1 MDRSLCQLSVS
12 SRLSYTSE
20 LKSLSYSDY
29 NSIDGFDLAKDHGR
43 QSGPIEGRESH
54 TSDLDEFE
62 RYFQLMVDD
71 KNNTNSKLGDHHDHH
86 CSHIDESENDN
97 CINEKFWSHVRTLLK
112 KAAPVGYSELP
123 DSNEVIH
130 KGPDDVTEFFM
141 KVIGIS
147 DINPIHPVTIA
158 KNSGVPV
165 SEVLNELF
173 YATRVGLVHMLWT
186 PECTRCGGAACT
198 EESLMDIPESTNC
211 DTCSHLNTINSLEK
225 IKVVFLLNNS
235 VLHISADNFACTP
248 SAKSMS
254 FNAVFTHVP
263 ATATGSGFRYSAG
276 CGGKKQLRET
286 LPKGR
291 YRMHCPVAMTDSY
304 LVVENDAK
312 PENKPLK
319 LNLPVSELV
328 CNGPESMCP
337 RKTITVPHGRIHF
350 DVHPDT
356 GSFFVLWIQ
365 HNQEDEEL
373 LMFLPENERP
383 PYTPAAE
390 VINHP
395 TFNKLF
401 PKQIVPSREVTS
413 LSIRNVVL
421 VFTDIVGSTALYAAN
436 GDGKALQLVRRH
448 FKVIFSAFTRHGR
461 VVKTIGDAVMAAF
474 PSGAAAIE
482 AAAAAL
488 SKVPKFCSKPDGQPL
503 QIRIGIHAGSALVVP
518 LNGISDYFG
527 QTVNISARV
536 EAAAKASEALITE
549 DILKDPASLA
559 AYGEVVKRSRTFL
572 QMPLVELNLK
582 GVEKSVFARGFR
594 VRKMAKFSDSFKM
607 IVDDEPVEVDTP
619 FSEETKKYERPLHKS
634 HRCDRKTLLPE
645 GTIRSISMDDITRL
659 LHTKKNKQFVPP
671 LALKRRNSLLAKRL
685 DNHVIVDGNEDN
697 DSFCDKQI

>member
-1 MDRSLCQLSVS
+1 MDRVHRRLSIS
-12 SRLSYTSE
+12 SRLSFSSE
-20 LKSLSYSDY
+20 IKSIAYSDCE
-29 NSIDGFDLAKDHGR
+29 SIDNFDLAIDHGR
-43 QSGPIEGRESH
+43 QCGPIKGRESH
-54 TSDLDEFE
+54 TSDVEEFE
-62 RYFQLMVDD
+62 RYFQLMIDERNIVNEKSLSD
-71 KNNTNSKLGDHHDHH
+71 NSDHDR
-86 CSHIDESENDN
+86 SNKDESENDTS
-97 CINEKFWSHVRTLLK
+97 INEKFWSYVRTVLK
-112 KAAPVGYSELP
+112 KATPVGYSELP
-123 DSNEVIH
+123 DPNEVVH
-130 KGPDDVTEFFM
+130 KGPDDVMEFFM
-141 KVIGIS
+141 KVISIS

-186 PECTRCGGAACT
+186 PECTRCGGAAST
-198 EESLMDIPESTNC
+198 EESLEVIPEHTNC
-211 DTCSHLNTINSLEK
+211 DTCSHLNTIDSLDK

-235 VLHISADNFACTP
+235 VLYIPADNFACTP

-254 FNAVFTHVP
+254 FNAVFTPVP

-276 CGGKKQLRET
+276 CGGKKQLRES
-286 LPKGR
+286 LPKGM
-291 YRMHCPVAMTDSY
+291 YRMHCPVAMTDGY

-319 LNLPVSELV
+319 INLPVSELV
-328 CNGPESMCP
+328 CDGPESMCP

-365 HNQEDEEL
+365 HNQEDEDS

-383 PYTPAAE
+383 PYTPAAD

-395 TFNKLF
+395 TFNNLF

-413 LSIRNVVL
+413 LSIRNVCL

-448 FKVIFSAFTRHGR
+448 FKVVFSAFTRHGR

-474 PSGAAAIE
+474 PSGRAAIE
-482 AAAAAL
+482 AAADAL
-488 SKVPKFCSKPDGQPL
+488 LKVSKFCSKPNGQPL
-503 QIRIGIHAGSALVVP
+503 QIRIGIHAGNALVVP

-536 EAAAKASEALITE
+536 EAAAKASEALVTE
-549 DILKDPASLA
+549 DVLKDPASLE
-559 AYGEVVKRSRTFL
+559 AYRQVIQRSRNFL
-572 QMPLVELNLK
+572 QMPLIELDLK
-582 GVEKSVFARGFR
+582 GVEKSVYARGFR
-594 VRKMAKFSDSFKM
+594 VREMALLSGSFTMGADVESEGDSLLPKQTM
-607 IVDDEPVEVDTP
+607 THGR
-619 FSEETKKYERPLHKS
+619 TLHKS
-634 HRCDRKTLLPE
+634 HRYDRKTLLPE

-659 LHTKKNKQFVPP
+659 MQKKGPKKFVPP
-671 LALKRRNSLLAKRL
+671 LALKRRNRVRSEGFN
-685 DNHVIVDGNEDN
+685 NHVIEDEHEES
-697 DSFCDKQI
+697 DT